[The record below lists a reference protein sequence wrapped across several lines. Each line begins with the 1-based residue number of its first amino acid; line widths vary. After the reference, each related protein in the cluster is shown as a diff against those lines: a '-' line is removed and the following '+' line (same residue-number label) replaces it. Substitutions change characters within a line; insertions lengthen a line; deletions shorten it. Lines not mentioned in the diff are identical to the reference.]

1 MIVEFAFGMFTY
13 IIYFEEKIRIL
24 TATKLSQVTFRGAE
38 RGPLALV
45 APSRTVRSFVWK
57 VCWDRVGHIINVDIA
72 NAKKI
77 WSPGL
82 FPVVPGIN
90 LHSRFPFPEMVPEN
104 SQGNRERAVFRLIS
118 LPGNGQFLATSL
130 DTA

>member
-38 RGPLALV
+38 RDPLALV

-57 VCWDRVGHIINVDIA
+57 VCWDRAGHIINVDIA

-77 WSPGL
+77 WGAPAFSPNMW
-82 FPVVPGIN
+82 FPGSTSTVGS
-90 LHSRFPFPEMVPEN
+90 LSRKWFQKIHKGTE
-104 SQGNRERAVFRLIS
+104 REQCS
-118 LPGNGQFLATSL
+118 
-130 DTA
+130 D